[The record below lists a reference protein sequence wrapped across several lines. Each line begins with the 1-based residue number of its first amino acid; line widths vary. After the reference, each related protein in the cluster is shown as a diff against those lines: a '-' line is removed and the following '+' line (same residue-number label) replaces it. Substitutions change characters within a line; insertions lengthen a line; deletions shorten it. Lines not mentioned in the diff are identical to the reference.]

1 MRYAVHIYL
10 VVRGVLGERID
21 GRFFGLRRAMLNLL
35 RDKLSGRKYE
45 LVDPNLP
52 KSAVLVAVTDVFS
65 DPEVLLARRAR
76 HLSRNPGEVCFPGG
90 KWEEHDESLLV
101 TALRESHEEIG
112 LVPEW
117 VDVIGGLRPMVART
131 GLNVVPYVGIIDAD
145 LHLQPTSDELES
157 VFKVPLQYFMDQ
169 RNVTPFLYKFNDTE
183 LSFPSFVYED
193 YIIWGLTAYIIVDM
207 VNSVY
212 DAAIELPFK

>member
-1 MRYAVHIYL
+1 
-10 VVRGVLGERID
+10 
-21 GRFFGLRRAMLNLL
+21 MLKLL
-35 RDKLSGRKYE
+35 RERLSGREYE
-45 LVDPNLP
+45 LVNPDLP
-52 KSAVLVAVTDVFS
+52 KSAVLVAVTDVFA
-65 DPEVLLARRAR
+65 DPEVLLTRRAG

-101 TALRESHEEIG
+101 TALRESHEEVG
-112 LVPEW
+112 LAPEM
-117 VDVIGGLRPMVART
+117 VEVIGRLKPLVART
-131 GLNVVPYVGIIDAD
+131 GLNVMPYVGIIDAN
-145 LHLQPTSDELES
+145 LHLQPTSDELDS

-183 LSFPSFVYED
+183 LSFPSFVYEG
-193 YIIWGLTAYIIVDM
+193 YTIWGLTAYIIVDM